1 MSGSFFQQLCLAFIC
16 YVIAMNAYGA
26 DNPPPAGIF
35 ENSACIECHQKTS
48 PKLISDWR
56 TSSHASSEPLADCIA
71 CHGKLHESTAV
82 TARRDSACIECHGGN
97 KSPVVHSYTT
107 SKHGV
112 LMQLERKSYDWK
124 QPLSGAKY
132 RSPGCSYC
140 HMRGADHNVNNMV
153 RSDLMNVNAVN
164 DVEIETRKVCQ
175 DCHAPRYIISLLVSG
190 EDMLE
195 IARKKVREANTLVTQ
210 ATEDFSND
218 ELEPARKIILTMQ
231 KHLKNVYLGAGH
243 QSPDYQWWHGQPAL
257 DGDLLRIKGI
267 VGELHRKKSSA
278 IH

>member
-1 MSGSFFQQLCLAFIC
+1 VPGNCFRQTCLALIC
-16 YVIAMNAYGA
+16 FVIAMNAYSE
-26 DNPPPAGIF
+26 DNPPPAGVI
-35 ENSACIECHQKTS
+35 ENSGCVECHQKVN
-48 PKLISDWR
+48 PELISDWR
-56 TSSHASSEPLADCIA
+56 ASSHAKSEPVTDCVA
-71 CHGKLHESTAV
+71 CHGKLHDSTAD

-97 KSPVVHSYTT
+97 KSPVVHSYAT

-112 LMQLERKSYDWK
+112 LMQLERRSYDWK

-132 RSPGCSYC
+132 RAPGCSYC
-140 HMRGADHNVNNMV
+140 HMREASHNVNNMV
-153 RSDLMNVNAVN
+153 RSDLMNVNAA
-164 DVEIETRKVCQ
+164 DDIEIETRKVCQ

-195 IARKKVREANTLVTQ
+195 VARKKVREANTLVTQ
-210 ATEDFSND
+210 AAEDFSDD
-218 ELEPARKIILTMQ
+218 ELEPARIIIMTMQ

-267 VGELHRKKSSA
+267 VGELHRRKSSE
-278 IH
+278 IN